1 MKTINFE
8 QEIKSLLPLFQPESL
23 AIIGASENPFK
34 PSGQPL
40 VSLIN
45 AGFKGKIYPVN
56 PKHTTL
62 CNLPCY
68 PALID
73 VPGSVDLAIIAV
85 PAKYTLDQLQQCADK
100 GVKGVIIFTSGF
112 AEVGPEGAKIQMEI
126 TELAQKTGMRVCGP
140 NCMGIFSSRNALMAN
155 FSVTELP
162 EQVLVPDFLGFISQ
176 SGGFGAAI
184 YQMIKEKGYGFS
196 HFVSTGNE
204 ADVDFSQY
212 MGFMARDN
220 YTRVIGGYLEGV
232 KDGQKFINA
241 TDMALQNNKPILL
254 IKAGRYPAA
263 AKAAASHTGALVG
276 SDKVYSAVFKQKGII
291 RIESL
296 EEYQIVLSIL
306 ASNKCPK
313 GKRIAILATSGGSGV
328 ALTDKCSFYGLEVA
342 PLQAETRAKLDNVLP
357 AFASS
362 ANPVDITSAILTQPG
377 LLEQCAEIV
386 INDPGIDMLI
396 TAYWALHGDRTNLEQ
411 MVRVS
416 KKTDKPIFNI
426 VWGPEEAALQA
437 LHFLNDNLIPAAKEV
452 DFAIRSLAV
461 LADYSEFKTARS
473 NKNNE
478 DYSIQAPPSAK
489 KMAGEILNN
498 LKPGAKLTEYE
509 AKQVL
514 RAYGISTTREVLT
527 KTTEKAVQAAKEIGY
542 PVVMKIMSPDILH
555 KTEAGGVLLNIATDQ
570 EVVES
575 FNKIIENARK
585 YNQDALVQGVLVQE
599 MLSGGTEII
608 VGAGKDP
615 VFGSTIIAGL
625 GGIFVEV
632 LEDVALRV
640 APVSNLDAREMLE
653 ELKGKKIFE
662 GVRGKEPVDK
672 NALVEIIQKVSRLV
686 EDFPQIAE
694 LDINPL
700 LLFPKGAVAVDAL
713 IVLQ

>member
-1 MKTINFE
+1 MGTINFE
-8 QEIKSLLPLFQPESL
+8 QEIKSLTPLFQPESL
-23 AIIGASENPFK
+23 AIIGASENPSK

-45 AGFKGKIYPVN
+45 AGFKGKIYPIN

-68 PALID
+68 PSLKD
-73 VPGSVDLAIIAV
+73 VPGPVDLAIIAV
-85 PAKYTLDQLQQCADK
+85 PAKFTLGELQQCAAK

-112 AEVGPEGAKIQMEI
+112 AEVGPEGAKLQSEI
-126 TELAQKTGMRVCGP
+126 TDLANKTGMRVCGP

-162 EQVLVPDFLGFISQ
+162 ERVLVPDFLGFISQ
-176 SGGFGAAI
+176 SGGFGTAI
-184 YQMIKEKGYGFS
+184 YQMIKDKGYGFS

-204 ADVDFSQY
+204 ADVDFSEY
-212 MGFMARDN
+212 MGFMAQDN
-220 YTRVIGGYLEGV
+220 FTRVIGGYLEGV
-232 KDGQKFINA
+232 KDGQKFITA
-241 TDMALQNNKPILL
+241 ADMALKNNKPILL

-296 EEYQIVLSIL
+296 EEYQIILSML
-306 ASNKCPK
+306 ASNKYPK
-313 GKRIAILATSGGSGV
+313 GKRVAILATSGGSGV
-328 ALTDKCSFYGLEVA
+328 ALADKCSFYGLEVG
-342 PLQAETRAKLDNVLP
+342 PLQAETRAKLDSILP
-357 AFASS
+357 DFASS

-396 TAYWALHGDRTNLEQ
+396 VAFWALHGDRSNLEQ

-416 KKTDKPIFNI
+416 KKTDKPVFNI

-452 DFAIRSLAV
+452 DFAIRSLSV
-461 LADYSEFKTARS
+461 LADYSEFKTAR
-473 NKNNE
+473 NIQTNE
-478 DYSIQAPPSAK
+478 HQSVPIPLNAQK
-489 KMAGEILNN
+489 IAGEILYN

-514 RAYGISTTREVLT
+514 RAYGISTTREVLAHT
-527 KTTEKAVQAAKEIGY
+527 AEEAVQAAREIGY
-542 PVVMKIMSPDILH
+542 PVVMKIISPDILH
-555 KTEAGGVLLNIATDQ
+555 KTEAGGVILNISSDE
-570 EVVES
+570 EVIES
-575 FNKIIENARK
+575 FNQIIWNAQK
-585 YNQDALVQGVLVQE
+585 YNQNALVQGVLVQE
-599 MLSGGTEII
+599 MLSGGIEII
-608 VGAGKDP
+608 VGSGKDP
-615 VFGSTIIAGL
+615 VFGSTVIAGL

-640 APVSNLDAREMLE
+640 APVSNLDAQEMLE
-653 ELKGKKIFE
+653 ELKGKQIFE

-672 NALVEIIQKVSRLV
+672 KALVEVIQKVSRLV

-694 LDINPL
+694 LDINPM
-700 LLFPKGAVAVDAL
+700 LLFPKGAAAVDAL